1 MSGHICVTVH
11 IYTEWRFHLNTDKSV
26 PTVCGH
32 RRHTRRNIHIRH
44 SHICQMKRGSGYH
57 RCNQALW
64 SVILIGRGG
73 RRTDLRLSKHSGWRG
88 TANFIY
94 LMNTNKGVPMVCEYH
109 RHTPRTLVT
118 HSNQGTHARDCQ
130 QACKRAATMSRV
142 REKPASCGSFVS
154 QRLVMDKACAQ
165 RAGALG

>member
-1 MSGHICVTVH
+1 MWTPPTHSSQHT
-11 IYTEWRFHLNTDKSV
+11 YTSQSYMPNEEWIRLSPMQSSPLVRNSNWS
-26 PTVCGH
+26 
-32 RRHTRRNIHIRH
+32 RR
-44 SHICQMKRGSGYH
+44 
-57 RCNQALW
+57 
-64 SVILIGRGG
+64 G

-118 HSNQGTHARDCQ
+118 HSNQGTHARDYQ
-130 QACKRAATMSRV
+130 QTCKRAAVMSRV

-165 RAGALG
+165 RAEALG